1 MDFSMTNILVNIL
14 FLVVIPIFSLIQLWL
29 VIDFN
34 RTYGE
39 PKEIDAKKIISEA
52 IEEYRQIEQK
62 QERKRIS
69 KQIMDN
75 AGYSQG

>member
-1 MDFSMTNILVNIL
+1 LVNIL

-29 VIDFN
+29 VIDFI
-34 RTYGE
+34 RTDDE
-39 PKEIDAKKIISEA
+39 PKELDAKKIISEA

-75 AGYSQG
+75 ALKKR

>member
-1 MDFSMTNILVNIL
+1 MTNILVNIL

>member
-34 RTYGE
+34 RTYGV

-75 AGYSQG
+75 ALKKR